1 MVFDTKYDNCEFS
14 RLYNTIATPSF
25 LALIRNILDMID
37 KGESYSEYR
46 VNKRNVTLEEEIVF
60 NKLYNIEDYHKYL
73 QSSIMKNN
81 MRFYYMPDVEFD
93 FYSISYTIKSTIDD
107 TKDNNFISYF
117 IGKKVK
123 ENDNSMM
130 DLIIHIILNMIT
142 KEVKSSYNIN
152 CDHLF
157 SYCFN
162 RNNIENS
169 DYINACISMF
179 HIYVTLFRIM
189 DNILNLKYKDGPGII
204 EIIAN
209 DILSANVLNH
219 LYDFAITD
227 NKDPGDYE
235 IMVKNCFDCLFN

>member
-25 LALIRNILDMID
+25 LALIRNIIDMID

-46 VNKRNVTLEEEIVF
+46 VNKRNITLEEEIVF
-60 NKLYNIEDYHKYL
+60 NKLYNIEDYYKYL

-93 FYSISYTIKSTIDD
+93 FYSISYTIKSTIDE

-117 IGKKVK
+117 IGKKAK
-123 ENDNSMM
+123 EEDNTMM
-130 DLIIHIILNMIT
+130 DLIIHIILNMIA
-142 KEVKSSYNIN
+142 KEIKSSYNIDYDDL
-152 CDHLF
+152 CR
-157 SYCFN
+157 YCFN
-162 RNNIENS
+162 RKNIIYS

-189 DNILNLKYKDGPGII
+189 DDILNLKYKDGP
-204 EIIAN
+204 EIIKMISSNEYYFA
-209 DILSANVLNH
+209 ILNH
-219 LYDFAITD
+219 LYIFAITD

-235 IMVKNCFDCLFN
+235 IMVKNCFDCLLN

>member
-25 LALIRNILDMID
+25 LTLIRNIIDMID
-37 KGESYSEYR
+37 KGESYSDYR
-46 VNKRNVTLEEEIVF
+46 VNKRNITLEEEIVF
-60 NKLYNIEDYHKYL
+60 NKLYNIEDYYKYL

-93 FYSISYTIKSTIDD
+93 FYSISYTIKSTIDE

-117 IGKKVK
+117 IGKKAK
-123 ENDNSMM
+123 EEDNTMM
-130 DLIIHIILNMIT
+130 DLIIHIILNMIA
-142 KEVKSSYNIN
+142 KEIKSSYNIDYDDL
-152 CDHLF
+152 CR
-157 SYCFN
+157 YCFN
-162 RNNIENS
+162 RKNITNS

-189 DNILNLKYKDGPGII
+189 DDILNLKYKDGP
-204 EIIAN
+204 EIIKMISSNEYYFA
-209 DILSANVLNH
+209 ILNH
-219 LYDFAITD
+219 LYIFAITD

-235 IMVKNCFDCLFN
+235 IMVKNCFDYLLN

>member
-25 LALIRNILDMID
+25 LSLIRNILDMID

-60 NKLYNIEDYHKYL
+60 NKLYNIEDYYKYL

-93 FYSISYTIKSTIDD
+93 FYSISYTIKSTIDE

-117 IGKKVK
+117 IGKKAK
-123 ENDNSMM
+123 EEDNTMM
-130 DLIIHIILNMIT
+130 DLIIHIILNMIA

-152 CDHLF
+152 CDNLF

-162 RNNIENS
+162 RKNIVNS

-189 DNILNLKYKDGPGII
+189 DDILNLKYKDGPGII
-204 EIIAN
+204 EIITN
-209 DILSANVLNH
+209 DILSTNVLNH

-235 IMVKNCFDCLFN
+235 IMVKNCFDCLLN